1 MKIVNTVRAC
11 RRGEFSFG
19 RYGPVELQKVWYV
32 KQKLK
37 LIVIPVMTKV
47 FFYWTDAMPAKCEI
61 ISRKLN
67 ISV

>member
-1 MKIVNTVRAC
+1 VLAGGGSSHLEDMDQPEA
-11 RRGEFSFG
+11 
-19 RYGPVELQKVWYV
+19 ELQKVWYV

-37 LIVIPVMTKV
+37 LTVVIPVMTKV

>member
-1 MKIVNTVRAC
+1 VLAGGGSSHLEDMDQP
-11 RRGEFSFG
+11 E
-19 RYGPVELQKVWYV
+19 VELQKVWYV
-32 KQKLK
+32 KQK

>member
-1 MKIVNTVRAC
+1 VLAGGGSSHLEDMDQPEA
-11 RRGEFSFG
+11 
-19 RYGPVELQKVWYV
+19 ELQKVWYV
-32 KQKLK
+32 KQKL
-37 LIVIPVMTKV
+37 IVIRVMTKV

>member
-1 MKIVNTVRAC
+1 MLA
-11 RRGEFSFG
+11 GGGSSHLADMDQPE
-19 RYGPVELQKVWYV
+19 VELQKVWYV